1 VPPTLYSPSS
11 VSVPPSL
18 RACLLSVPALQL
30 LLALRPGEC
39 PSLLHQDGC
48 SVPSTVHAGDFPCR
62 RCQAPHYY
70 QLQQK
75 VMVLAQYLR
84 PAWLHRSRHSW
95 QYCAGRRVTIVVG
108 AGDTRKH
115 TEVGK
120 DWGRHGGGA
129 ASSQQGPSP
138 SLSCSLAVKSRAA
151 RRPLRSICAREHDRG
166 GKYAYGKSLAL
177 ATCS

>member
-1 VPPTLYSPSS
+1 MVFKIISFVKYTHFHYCYWNFYSAPDYKDDSGERELQEPQIS
-11 VSVPPSL
+11 DSL
-18 RACLLSVPALQL
+18 RFHTALLSVRALQL
-30 LLALRPGEC
+30 LLALRPGER
-39 PSLLHQDGC
+39 PSLPHQRDC
-48 SVPSTVHAGDFPCR
+48 SLQLIALQAGDFPCR
-62 RCQAPHYY
+62 RCRAPRAPHYY

-120 DWGRHGGGA
+120 DWGRHGGGRQA
-129 ASSQQGPSP
+129 PNKD
-138 SLSCSLAVKSRAA
+138 LL
-151 RRPLRSICAREHDRG
+151 PLCHVRWR
-166 GKYAYGKSLAL
+166 
-177 ATCS
+177 